1 MVGEANLSDM
11 KVLVKQEKVT
21 NSKQN
26 LLKKKKNFKKRE
38 KSAVISVKYT
48 RELLVFP
55 SLKTSFADKNKRMI
69 CEWKRFMK
77 NSVRSLLQRQAGM

>member
-55 SLKTSFADKNKRMI
+55 SLKTSFADKI
-69 CEWKRFMK
+69 
-77 NSVRSLLQRQAGM
+77 SG